1 MSLSPFAALLISLA
15 LAVAGPLAAMRYL
28 RPILMQTIGR
38 LCDDGQGSGPIA
50 ADFWTRAAYVLA
62 ISGTALLVLLWGDFD
77 AIHPMQALR
86 RGLLLVSG
94 GVFASVAFI
103 AFNVWKHVAALLA
116 ARPARLRPCP
126 RPLCAGLKTGS
137 PAHERPSRN
146 SIRRI
151 RRPAPCTA
159 VRRQRLHWPPHRL
172 RPAAGRRLA
181 SAGQALCR
189 NEQKRAPRM
198 RSARDMV
205 NTIFYVQ
212 ATGCQWHA
220 LPKDYPP
227 CCASKCAPRGAGGPG
242 SARPSST
249 FNRSRPS

>member
-1 MSLSPFAALLISLA
+1 MSLSPFAALLICLA

-103 AFNVWKHVAALLA
+103 AFNVWQHVAALLA
-116 ARPARLRPCP
+116 ARRPP
-126 RPLCAGLKTGS
+126 GAV
-137 PAHERPSRN
+137 
-146 SIRRI
+146 
-151 RRPAPCTA
+151 PAPTPA
-159 VRRQRLHWPPHRL
+159 VCWPED
-172 RPAAGRRLA
+172 GEA
-181 SAGQALCR
+181 S
-189 NEQKRAPRM
+189 
-198 RSARDMV
+198 S
-205 NTIFYVQ
+205 
-212 ATGCQWHA
+212 
-220 LPKDYPP
+220 
-227 CCASKCAPRGAGGPG
+227 
-242 SARPSST
+242 
-249 FNRSRPS
+249 

>member
-1 MSLSPFAALLISLA
+1 MSLSPFVALLICLV

-116 ARPARLRPCP
+116 ARRPP
-126 RPLCAGLKTGS
+126 GAV
-137 PAHERPSRN
+137 
-146 SIRRI
+146 
-151 RRPAPCTA
+151 PAPA
-159 VRRQRLHWPPHRL
+159 VCWPED
-172 RPAAGRRLA
+172 G
-181 SAGQALCR
+181 
-189 NEQKRAPRM
+189 E
-198 RSARDMV
+198 
-205 NTIFYVQ
+205 
-212 ATGCQWHA
+212 
-220 LPKDYPP
+220 
-227 CCASKCAPRGAGGPG
+227 
-242 SARPSST
+242 SS
-249 FNRSRPS
+249 S

>member
-116 ARPARLRPCP
+116 ARRPP
-126 RPLCAGLKTGS
+126 G
-137 PAHERPSRN
+137 
-146 SIRRI
+146 
-151 RRPAPCTA
+151 A
-159 VRRQRLHWPPHRL
+159 VP
-172 RPAAGRRLA
+172 
-181 SAGQALCR
+181 
-189 NEQKRAPRM
+189 
-198 RSARDMV
+198 
-205 NTIFYVQ
+205 
-212 ATGCQWHA
+212 
-220 LPKDYPP
+220 
-227 CCASKCAPRGAGGPG
+227 
-242 SARPSST
+242 
-249 FNRSRPS
+249 